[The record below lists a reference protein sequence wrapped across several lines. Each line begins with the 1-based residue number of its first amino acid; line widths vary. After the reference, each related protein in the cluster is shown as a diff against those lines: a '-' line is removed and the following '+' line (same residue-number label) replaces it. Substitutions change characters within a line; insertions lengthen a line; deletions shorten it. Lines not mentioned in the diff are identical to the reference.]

1 MVPGTFGLFVA
12 LKRVPGAALTLGP
25 SGWDAAAAASR
36 LLRQRDR
43 RTGPRG
49 AWDGGTPT
57 PGTWALGA
65 WARGTWGGGP
75 PPSGCGVWRP
85 ELEGCGTRGPP
96 RWGHGVRGQ
105 GLRDEGHG
113 DVSLR
118 VLASWHL
125 RHRDTGFGDLPG
137 DLMQLRQVEL
147 YSLQQMRSYTWY
159 FGQLQHLMCHQ
170 DPHRAGRAP
179 GCTVVVPT
187 SPFPSRHIPEFVT
200 SHRWPWRSCQE
211 CPKVVLFLFTP
222 N

>member
-1 MVPGTFGLFVA
+1 M
-12 LKRVPGAALTLGP
+12 
-25 SGWDAAAAASR
+25 
-36 LLRQRDR
+36 
-43 RTGPRG
+43 
-49 AWDGGTPT
+49 
-57 PGTWALGA
+57 
-65 WARGTWGGGP
+65 GGP
-75 PPSGCGVWRP
+75 PP
-85 ELEGCGTRGPP
+85 RGHGL
-96 RWGHGVRGQ
+96 WGHGLEGHGVGVLHPQDVGFGGQSLKDVGHGDHHDGGMGSGDQ